1 MLMNQMTKFEKIISE
16 KFKENLIKNSVSEYR
31 KNLPEETEFLNDQEI
46 YMMNP
51 LTNEDIV
58 AAASTIIKEY
68 QNEINR
74 LKYSIQDGKIF
85 ANDIP
90 DARQEI
96 MEYEFMIKTITEAAN
111 KLKEELND
119 KRGR

>member
-1 MLMNQMTKFEKIISE
+1 MELTLKNIGIIKDSTI
-16 KFKENLIKNSVSEYR
+16 KLDGLTVITGPNNSGKSTVGKVLYSLIKTET
-31 KNLPEETEFLNDQEI
+31 LP
-46 YMMNP
+46 
-51 LTNEDIV
+51 
-58 AAASTIIKEY
+58 ASEY
-68 QNEINR
+68 QNEINH